1 MIPSWQESYDKPR
14 QCVEKQR
21 HHFANKSL
29 YSQGYFPVV
38 MYGCESW
45 TIKKVEHRRSDAFKL
60 WSWRKLLRVSWTARR
75 SYQSILK
82 GINPEY
88 SLEGRMLKLKLQ
100 YSGHL
105 CEQLTYWKRPYAGK
119 DWRQEEKRATED
131 EMFGWHHW
139 FSGHEPRQTLGDG
152 KGQRIL
158 ACCGPWG
165 HEEWNMTLQLNNK
178 EGSKQGAW
186 SITQVDLKSFV
197 W

>member
-1 MIPSWQESYDKPR
+1 MFPSWQESYDKPR

-45 TIKKVEHRRSDAFKL
+45 TIKNVEHRRSDAFKL

-105 CEQLTYWKRPYAGK
+105 FEQLTYWKRPYAGK
-119 DWRQEEKRATED
+119 D
-131 EMFGWHHW
+131 
-139 FSGHEPRQTLGDG
+139 
-152 KGQRIL
+152 
-158 ACCGPWG
+158 
-165 HEEWNMTLQLNNK
+165 
-178 EGSKQGAW
+178 
-186 SITQVDLKSFV
+186 
-197 W
+197 